1 MDINDYLLERG
12 ESDWAALLADW
23 NWILPERFTLWL
35 VNRYGDLFLV
45 LPDGGGVCMLDVGAG
60 TLRRI
65 AHNQADFDTRLRQD
79 NNAGEWLMMP
89 LVDDC
94 VAAGLTL
101 TPGHCYGFKQAP
113 ALGGAYEVANTE
125 VVDLYT
131 HYSVLGQ
138 LHAQVWETLPGSSRP
153 DAAPDTVVDEE

>member
-23 NWILPERFTLWL
+23 NWILPVRFTLWL

-45 LPDGGGVCMLDVGAG
+45 LPEDGAVCMLDVGAG

-65 AHNQADFDTRLRQD
+65 AHSQEDFDARLRQD
-79 NNAGEWLMMP
+79 NNANEWLMMP

-138 LHAQVWETLPGSSRP
+138 LHAQVWETLPGSAHPDTAP
-153 DAAPDTVVDEE
+153 DAAAEEE